1 MELLERALAQHPFL
15 AGLDRRYARQ
25 LAGLAS
31 HKSFGAHQVIFD
43 EGRPAN
49 EFYLICKG
57 KVAVETALLG
67 CESLVIQALGP
78 GEVLGWSWLLPP
90 YEWHY
95 SARATGPTE
104 VVALDGKAL
113 RARCEEDHD
122 LGYEMM
128 RRFALVIVQRL
139 AATRAR
145 LLHYPDPTPADEG
158 PDLAAFR
165 AMVE

>member
-1 MELLERALAQHPFL
+1 MELLDRTLAEHPFL

-31 HKSFGAHQVIFD
+31 PKSFGAHQMIFY
-43 EGRPAN
+43 EGQPAN

-57 KVAVETALLG
+57 KVALETAVLG
-67 CESLVIQALGP
+67 CESIVIQALGP

-90 YEWHY
+90 YQWHY
-95 SARATGPTE
+95 SARAAEPTD
-104 VVALDGKAL
+104 VVALDGEAL

-128 RRFALVIVQRL
+128 KRFALVIVQRL

-145 LLHYPDPTPADEG
+145 LLHYPDPKPADEG
-158 PDLAAFR
+158 PDLAAFYG
-165 AMVE
+165 AVE

>member
-1 MELLERALAQHPFL
+1 MESLERALTEHPFL

-25 LAGLAS
+25 LVALAAYQ
-31 HKSFGAHQVIFD
+31 SFPAHQVIFD
-43 EGRPAN
+43 EGQPAN

-57 KVAVETALLG
+57 KVAIETALLG

-90 YEWHY
+90 YQWHY
-95 SARATGPTE
+95 SARAAEPTD
-104 VVALDGKAL
+104 VVTLDGKAL
-113 RARCEEDHD
+113 RARCEADHD

-128 RRFALVIVQRL
+128 KRFALVIVQRL

-145 LLHYPDPTPADEG
+145 LLCYPDPKPAEER
-158 PDLAAFR
+158 PDPTAFR
-165 AMVE
+165 GMVD